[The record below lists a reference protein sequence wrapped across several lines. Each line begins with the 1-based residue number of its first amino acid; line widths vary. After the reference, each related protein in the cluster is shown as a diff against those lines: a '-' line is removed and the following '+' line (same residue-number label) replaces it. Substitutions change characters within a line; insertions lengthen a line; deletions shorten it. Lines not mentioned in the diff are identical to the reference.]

1 MAKISYSDAME
12 RDKILHGLAVYDAC
26 NGMMHSFN
34 TKEKYIDMRIK
45 AANFFNRY
53 KRMIQYG
60 EFTFEEIIDDVIQ
73 RNAAHRISPK
83 KVNFNSDA
91 SVRRMMMEFESR
103 ENSREINKMAE
114 ETFAMLQNILDSIG
128 GSSATN
134 NVADVKPIDTNNIEN
149 TKIQKVKGKSS
160 NGKPR
165 KSRKKDVEM

>member
-134 NVADVKPIDTNNIEN
+134 NVADVKPIRLEAEDNDALA
-149 TKIQKVKGKSS
+149 
-160 NGKPR
+160 R
-165 KSRKKDVEM
+165 W